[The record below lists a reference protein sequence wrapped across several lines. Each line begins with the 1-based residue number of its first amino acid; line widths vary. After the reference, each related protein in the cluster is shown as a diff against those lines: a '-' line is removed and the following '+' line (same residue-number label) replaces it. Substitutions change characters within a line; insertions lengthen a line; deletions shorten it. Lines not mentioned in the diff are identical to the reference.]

1 MSLCFIAEDMGLYKL
16 QSPSVMLTVV
26 SLSKFWLSPS
36 STGSIHTYLQATS
49 TTSDTVSY
57 TLPPWEQASPNTR
70 ALITALNKDGT
81 ILAKE
86 SQLLVKFPSTTD
98 PQVGMVDKVVRIT
111 AAKPM
116 ANRLMATQHTVKV
129 MARTS
134 HHRII
139 RRIPRTL
146 KHTDNPLQGNR
157 CTDNAPR
164 AQVARL
170 PAATHNTAHNRVLKA
185 ILPRTHHHSL
195 TRWHQ
200 TGRLVS
206 SLPTL

>member
-1 MSLCFIAEDMGLYKL
+1 
-16 QSPSVMLTVV
+16 MLAVV

-36 STGSIHTYLQATS
+36 LKFHTYLPTYLQATS
-49 TTSDTVSY
+49 TTSDTISY
-57 TLPPWEQASPNTR
+57 TLPPWEQASLNTR
-70 ALITALNKDGT
+70 ALITALAKDGT
-81 ILAKE
+81 ILAKA

-98 PQVGMVDKVVRIT
+98 PQAGMADKVVRIT
-111 AAKPM
+111 VAKPM
-116 ANRLMATQHTVKV
+116 ANKLMATQHTVKV

-134 HHRII
+134 HRRIL

-146 KHTDNPLQGNR
+146 KDTDSPLQGNR
-157 CTDNAPR
+157 CTGNVPR

-170 PAATHNTAHNRVLKA
+170 PVATRSTAHNRVLKA